1 MALGKAFIEVHA
13 DTAPFARE
21 LGREIRR
28 ILRDQE
34 NIVSRDS
41 DRIGRNLATS
51 IGNGID
57 RNRSTIGRSIRRS
70 LTDGFNTGGE
80 EQGFATRFLKGI
92 IDTIDDGLSG
102 LPAEVKA
109 VLGGALIAA
118 APLVGG
124 VIAQVIAG
132 AVAAGLTLGIAGL
145 GILAAAQ
152 FTEIR
157 EQFASIF
164 TNLRNQ
170 VVEDAQVLFP
180 VLTAGLD
187 LVRDRLMGLR
197 PVWQQVFAAAQT
209 TIIPVLDALL
219 GFVEEFS
226 FNLVQGFGN
235 LDAFAVELG
244 KGLREVGAAAGYV
257 IAQIANDDDAVDAL
271 TDLLILVRDLI
282 LVTGALLKLFL
293 NIYGTIRLVAQLTDG
308 LGLLQFELNEFDD
321 SSLKAAQG
329 AATLGEG
336 IRGTVD
342 MLDAEQ
348 KALEEANKVLS
359 DYISKT
365 FGAWD
370 ANIAFE
376 QQLDDMAEVLRR
388 NRGALDLNSQAGR
401 DNQKAI
407 RDAAAA
413 LIEQRDRT
421 IELTGNTEFANQTF
435 ATNRKRLEDQAA
447 AAGISRTRFRELTD
461 AVLSVPS
468 PRDTGVTQGSVNRA
482 RSLLEALRGI
492 GAAVARAGQAGSRAA
507 TGFQAYAEGGIVN
520 RPTLGLV
527 GEAGP
532 EAVLPLNNPGRA
544 AQILS
549 QTGLGAQ
556 LNPTVNV
563 YIGNQQL
570 DAYIDSRVDSRTSV
584 TARELA
590 YGGRGV

>member
-21 LGREIRR
+21 LGNEIRR
-28 ILRDQE
+28 ALRDVE
-34 NIVSRDS
+34 NTTVKQSG
-41 DRIGRNLATS
+41 DRIGKKLATD
-51 IGNGID
+51 IGNGIN
-57 RNRSTIGRSIRRS
+57 RNRSSIGKGIRNG
-70 LTDGFNTGGE
+70 LNDGLNEGDN
-80 EQGFATRFLKGI
+80 QGFATRFLKGI

-124 VIAQVIAG
+124 VIAQLITG
-132 AVAAGLTLGIAGL
+132 AIAAGITVGVAGL

-157 EQFASIF
+157 EQFSSIF
-164 TNLRNQ
+164 TQLRNQ

-187 LVRDRLMGLR
+187 LVRDRLNGLR
-197 PVWQQVFAAAQT
+197 PVWQAVFAGAEDV
-209 TIIPVLDALL
+209 ILPVLDALL
-219 GFVEEFS
+219 GFVESFS
-226 FNLVQGFGN
+226 TRFVEGFDN
-235 LDAFAVELG
+235 LDAFGEELG
-244 KGLREVGAAAGYV
+244 KGLREIGNAAGYV
-257 IAQIANDDDAVDAL
+257 IASIANDDDAVDAL
-271 TDLLILVRDLI
+271 TDLLILVRDLVV
-282 LVTGALLKLFL
+282 VTGALVKGFL
-293 NIYGTIRLVAQLTDG
+293 NVYGAIRAVAQLTDG
-308 LGLLQFELNEFDD
+308 LGILGFELDEFDD
-321 SSLKAAQG
+321 SSLRSAEAA
-329 AATLGEG
+329 AAMGRG

-342 MLDAEQ
+342 ILDSEQ

-359 DYISKT
+359 DYINKT

-376 QQLDDMAEVLRR
+376 QQLDDMSEVLRR

-413 LIEQRDRT
+413 LIEQRDST
-421 IELTGNTEFANQTF
+421 ISLTGNTEFANQTF

-461 AVLSVPS
+461 AVLSVP
-468 PRDTGVTQGSVNRA
+468 PPKDTGVTQGSVNRA
-482 RSLLEALRGI
+482 RSLLDALKGI
-492 GAAVARAGQAGSRAA
+492 GAAVARAGQAGARAA

-549 QTGLGAQ
+549 QTGLGGQ

-570 DAYIDSRVDSRTSV
+570 DAYIDNRVDSRTSV

>member
-257 IAQIANDDDAVDAL
+257 IAQIANDDDAVNAL